1 MAISGFTSWC
11 YRNKI
16 RKDKLENIAKILS
29 KKLRKQRT
37 LRVGLDKVQY
47 NKLLQVS
54 RQRYKSGR
62 TLRIRFERERL
73 HQFIVFMVGTGLRVD
88 ECLSLHFEDI
98 QLVDRQQSKKVI
110 QSEIKLDEHSR
121 YCLLYT
127 SPSPRD

>member
-37 LRVGLDKVQY
+37 LRVGLDKEQY
-47 NKLLQVS
+47 NRLLQVS

-62 TLRIRFERERL
+62 TLRIRF
-73 HQFIVFMVGTGLRVD
+73 
-88 ECLSLHFEDI
+88 
-98 QLVDRQQSKKVI
+98 
-110 QSEIKLDEHSR
+110 
-121 YCLLYT
+121 
-127 SPSPRD
+127 